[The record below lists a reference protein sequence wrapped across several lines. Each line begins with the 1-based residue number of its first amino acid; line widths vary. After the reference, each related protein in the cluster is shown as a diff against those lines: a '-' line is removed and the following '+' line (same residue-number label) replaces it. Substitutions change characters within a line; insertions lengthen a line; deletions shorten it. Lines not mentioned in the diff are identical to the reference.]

1 MIGLPNL
8 RLSIVQT
15 HNPMAPTSR
24 SAAIASIAVVGLY
37 AIALALLKWIP
48 VNDALALPV
57 MILCMFWF
65 LRKCEPRTRELALHA
80 ATQVL
85 VISWVIHLWTLGYE
99 GRNAVFG
106 GILPWS
112 DDYDYYNDALRLVHG
127 SLMEV
132 SSKRPIFPA
141 SFGALLRLF
150 DGDLRIPLLLFAVFA
165 AWAIALASSEV
176 WKTHGWRAAIILYSL
191 LLLSEREWAGFVRT
205 EDLGVP
211 FGLIGFALV
220 WRAIAVRRTAP
231 SNARLLAVSGL
242 FALSIGLLSRPG
254 AFFILPA
261 LAVWCALR
269 LLPDDSGRRTRL
281 RFFGIA
287 IAALIAGFGVNEAVS
302 YLTAEGLTLSE
313 YPKFAYG
320 LMHHQDLY
328 QLAAA
333 HPQLATLTGSARVHE
348 TWRIVADDAI
358 GHPLL
363 VVGGLARSFAELF
376 GSTEGLFGFVWRN
389 PDDIVLENGAAIH
402 ASFLTYGFTG
412 PLHLWLKTFGLYS
425 LLNCIA
431 MFLFAAAFVVATV
444 AAIVVMYRRRTDAF
458 GTMLRYA
465 VFGVLASAPFTP
477 PWLTSSHQTQAA
489 TIAFLV
495 VVPAVLLAAGPV
507 GTMLTARSRRL
518 ALVPVCISASVI
530 LAAVLLRAAPS
541 RPPACNP
548 ANGHAIELYPS
559 TAVTVA
565 PERTFSFRNKSSADL
580 LFSIRYLKRH
590 NPLLTA
596 SLVPFLKD
604 GTTYIAA
611 YDACD
616 GSTKVLVDDAHI
628 LDRSE
633 RGWQNVSVRPLATPN
648 VMHVVAGQGPANGGS
663 PRQ

>member
-1 MIGLPNL
+1 MIGLRNL
-8 RLSIVQT
+8 RLNIVQI
-15 HNPMAPTSR
+15 HNPMVPTSR
-24 SAAIASIAVVGLY
+24 TAAVASIAVVGLY

-48 VNDALALPV
+48 INDALTLPV
-57 MILCMFWF
+57 VILCMFWF
-65 LRKCEPRTRELALHA
+65 LRKCEPRTRYLALHA

-112 DDYDYYNDALRLVHG
+112 DAYDYYNDALRLMHG
-127 SLMEV
+127 SLMDV

-141 SFGALLRLF
+141 AFAALLRLF
-150 DGDLRIPLLLFAVFA
+150 DGDLRIPLLLVAAFA
-165 AWAIALASSEV
+165 AWAVALASSEV
-176 WKTHGWRAAIILYSL
+176 WNTHGWRAAIILYAL

-205 EDLGVP
+205 EDFGVP
-211 FGLIGFALV
+211 FGLIGFTLV
-220 WRAIAVRRTAP
+220 WRAISVRQTAP

-269 LLPDDSGRRTRL
+269 LMPDDAGRRIRL
-281 RFFGIA
+281 KFFGIA
-287 IAALIAGFGVNEAVS
+287 TAALIAGFGVNEAVS
-302 YLTAEGLTLSE
+302 YLTSEGMTLSE

-333 HPQLATLTGSARVHE
+333 HPQLAKLTGSARVHE

-358 GHPLL
+358 SHPLL
-363 VVGGLARSFAELF
+363 VVGGLTRSFAELF

-389 PDDIVLENGAAIH
+389 PDDIALDSKAVVH
-402 ASFLTYGFTG
+402 ASFLTYGIAG
-412 PLHLWLKTFGLYS
+412 PLVVWLKTFGLYS
-425 LLNCIA
+425 LLNCFA
-431 MFLFAAAFVVATV
+431 MAFFSAAFVVATI
-444 AAIVVMYRRRTDAF
+444 AAIVIMYRRRTDAF

-518 ALVPVCISASVI
+518 ALIPVCISVSVI

-541 RPPACNP
+541 RAPACNP
-548 ANGHAIELYPS
+548 ANGHAIQLYPS
-559 TAVTVA
+559 TAVTVV
-565 PERTFSFRNKSSADL
+565 PERKFSFRNKSSADL
-580 LFSIRYLKRH
+580 FFSIRYLKRH
-590 NPLLTA
+590 NLPFTA
-596 SLVPFLKD
+596 SLVPYLKD
-604 GTTYIAA
+604 DTTYIAA

-616 GSTKVLVDDAHI
+616 GSTKVLVDDARI
-628 LDRSE
+628 LDLSE
-633 RGWQNVSVRPLATPN
+633 RGWQDVSVQPLATPN
-648 VMHVVAGQGPANGGS
+648 VMHVLARRDLANGGS